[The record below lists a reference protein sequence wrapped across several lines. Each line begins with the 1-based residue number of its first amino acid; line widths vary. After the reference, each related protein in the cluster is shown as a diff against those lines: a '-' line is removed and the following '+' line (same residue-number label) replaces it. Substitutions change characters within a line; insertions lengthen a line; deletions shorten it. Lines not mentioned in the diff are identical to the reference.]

1 MKYGSLTFLLLFGL
15 SAFSLSAQIN
25 LTSFSSLPNTINETS
40 GLAANGSNKVWTHN
54 DSGGENKL
62 YEIDTMGN
70 ITRTLTILNATLVD
84 WEEMAQDDQGNFY
97 IGDFGNN
104 GNARNNQ
111 KIYIIPNPDSISSD
125 SVFAQVINLSYAD
138 QTAFPPPNNRRH
150 YDMEGMIWYQDSLYL
165 FSKNRTNPFD
175 GYTRLYK
182 MPDNPGTYSV
192 SPVDSFYTG
201 PGPKET
207 FWITG
212 ADISPSGKQLMLLSY
227 DKVWLF
233 SCFSGSDFFNGDVQQ
248 LSLSALGQYE
258 GIKFIDEAT
267 VYISNETSVTGTAA
281 LNKADIS
288 NFISVPFVD
297 LGPDITTANLTATL
311 LGGNQ
316 PSGST
321 YLWSNGSTNA
331 QINVNMSGLYWLE
344 VTNGS
349 CVERDSISVT
359 LLCQG
364 FGSAASGTN
373 IDCFGNQ
380 NGMIDLTV
388 IGGTPGY
395 NYSWSNGANSQD
407 LNNLSAGTYNVTI
420 TDQNGCVRQQ
430 SITIVEPPILNAS
443 IQGTDVSC
451 NGGSNGIVDLSVSG
465 GTPGYTYSWS
475 NGDTSQDLLNVAAGN
490 YNVSVFDANNC
501 NIPLSQTL
509 TEPSPILV
517 NLSPSATLCFGEASG
532 SINLSVSGG
541 IAGYRF
547 AWNNGDT
554 TQNVSNLSAG
564 VYAVVVTDANNCP
577 IQAVDTV
584 DNAPPIGIALSNTDA
599 SCANIDDGSIDLT
612 VAGGT
617 PPYQYSWSNGATS
630 EDLLGLGAG
639 LYTFVLTDSNAC
651 SRTDSIAVS
660 APPAPIFSLDGQD
673 VLCAGDSNGSVN
685 LSLSGGVAPFS
696 YLWSNGDSS
705 SDLSAVPAGTY
716 RLSLTDNLG
725 CVFEDSLAISEPSV
739 LLISNLSST
748 PDSTGSSGTISLSAT
763 GGTPPYSYAWSNAA
777 TDSSLSGLA
786 AGDYAITITDANGC
800 TVNDSVTVMLQSSI
814 SIEAPLGLQQ
824 FGIYPNPAS
833 DEVKL
838 QIEWQIAQAA
848 RLRLYNLQGQLMW
861 EGSLEAS
868 KTQEKIIQMGHLTQG
883 IYLLELSSE
892 SGIWSK
898 KIQKL

>member
-1 MKYGSLTFLLLFGL
+1 
-15 SAFSLSAQIN
+15 
-25 LTSFSSLPNTINETS
+25 
-40 GLAANGSNKVWTHN
+40 
-54 DSGGENKL
+54 
-62 YEIDTMGN
+62 MGN

-111 KIYIIPNPDSISSD
+111 KIYIIPNPDSISTD

-165 FSKNRTNPFD
+165 FSKNRTSPFD

-182 MPDNPGTYSV
+182 FPDNAGTYSV

-201 PGPKET
+201 PGPKEI

-212 ADISPSGKQLMLLSY
+212 ADISPSGKQLILLSY
-227 DKVWLF
+227 DKLWLF
-233 SCFSGSDFFNGDVQQ
+233 SCYNGSDFFNGDVQQ
-248 LSLSALGQYE
+248 LSLSSLGQYE
-258 GIKFIDEAT
+258 GIKFIDEST

-281 LNKADIS
+281 LSKADS
-288 NFISVPFVD
+288 SSFITVPFVD
-297 LGPDITTANLTATL
+297 LGPDITTANLTVTL
-311 LGGNQ
+311 SGGNQ

-331 QINVNMSGLYWLE
+331 QINVNMSGLYWVE
-344 VTNGS
+344 VSNGS
-349 CVERDSISVT
+349 CVERDSINIT

-364 FGSAASGTN
+364 FASGANSTD

-395 NYSWSNGANSQD
+395 TYSWSNGATTQD
-407 LNNLSAGTYNVTI
+407 LNNLAAGTYSVTI
-420 TDQNGCVRQQ
+420 SDQNGCVRQQ
-430 SITIVEPPILNAS
+430 SVTISEPPVLSAS
-443 IQGTDVSC
+443 IQGTDVIC
-451 NGGSNGIVDLSVSG
+451 NGGNSGVVDLTISG

-475 NGDTSQDLLNVAAGN
+475 NGDTTQDLLNVPIGN
-490 YNVSVFDANNC
+490 YSVTVFDANNC
-501 NIPLSQTL
+501 NTSLSQTL
-509 TEPSPILV
+509 TEPSAILV

-532 SINLSVSGG
+532 SINLNVSGG
-541 IAGYRF
+541 NPGYRF
-547 AWNNGDT
+547 AWSNGDT
-554 TQNVSNLSAG
+554 TQNVTNLLAG

-584 DNAPPIGIALSNTDA
+584 NNAPPIGIGLSNIDA
-599 SCANIDDGSIDLT
+599 SCANINDGSIDLT
-612 VAGGT
+612 VVGGT
-617 PPYQYSWSNGATS
+617 PPYQYTWSNG
-630 EDLLGLGAG
+630 DLTQDLTGLGAG

-660 APPAPIFSLDGQD
+660 EPPAPSFSLSGQD
-673 VLCAGDSNGSVN
+673 VLCAGDSNGALS
-685 LSLSGGVAPFS
+685 LSLSGGVAPFTYS
-696 YLWSNGDSS
+696 WSTGDTTA
-705 SDLSAVPAGTY
+705 DLNAVPAGIYGLT
-716 RLSLTDNLG
+716 LTDNLG
-725 CVFEDSLAISEPSV
+725 CVFEDSLAINEPTA
-739 LLISNLSST
+739 LLITNLSST
-748 PDSTGSSGTISLSAT
+748 PDSTGSSGTISLSVS

-786 AGDYAITITDANGC
+786 AGDYDITITDANGC
-800 TVNDSVTVMLQSSI
+800 ILSDSVTVMLQTSI
-814 SIEAPLGLQQ
+814 AIEPPLGLQQ
-824 FGIYPNPAS
+824 FSVYPNPAM
-833 DEVKL
+833 EEIKL
-838 QIEWQIAQAA
+838 QIEWQAVQPA

-861 EGSLEAS
+861 EENLEAALR
-868 KTQEKIIQMGHLTQG
+868 QEKIIPIHHLASG
-883 IYLLELSSE
+883 IYLLELSTE
-892 SGIWSK
+892 SGIWSE